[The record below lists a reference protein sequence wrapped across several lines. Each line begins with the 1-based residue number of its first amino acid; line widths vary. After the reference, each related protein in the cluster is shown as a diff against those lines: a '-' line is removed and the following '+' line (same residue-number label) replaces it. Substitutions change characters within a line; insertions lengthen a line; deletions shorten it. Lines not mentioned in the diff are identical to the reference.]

1 VTLAPPVLPLN
12 VEAEADLAELEALGI
27 TRATVE
33 VRYRQFGKDVTDSR
47 ALALSPAKGEPLATM
62 MIFRDRNDTG
72 WQYRTNFYHKRLG
85 RQQGGWQRGGEDG
98 YVYCTVPEA
107 LRLEAAVAD
116 AIPAVP

>member
-1 VTLAPPVLPLN
+1 VTLAPPVLPLK
-12 VEAEADLAELEALGI
+12 VEAEADLAELEELGI

-33 VRYRQFGKDVTDSR
+33 VRYRQFGKDVADSR
-47 ALALSPAKGEPLATM
+47 ALALSPAKGEPLAAM
-62 MIFRDRNDTG
+62 MIFRDRSDTG

-107 LRLEAAVAD
+107 LRLEAAVVD